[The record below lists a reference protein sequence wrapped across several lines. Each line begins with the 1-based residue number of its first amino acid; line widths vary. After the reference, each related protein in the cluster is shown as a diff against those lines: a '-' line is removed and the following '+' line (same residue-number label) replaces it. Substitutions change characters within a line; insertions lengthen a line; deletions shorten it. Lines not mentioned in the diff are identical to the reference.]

1 MLIYGSALLPLM
13 IPRLTGEDGH
23 SDSFSFNFYSGTDP
37 GSITGEPRTGLLAG
51 YDAAAPWA
59 STLYSTS
66 LYLPGPITLTASATG
81 SATFAELLAY
91 KDATPARLLHC
102 SVRQFPANLNPMLL
116 SIVSRRK
123 IFGSGLLHIR
133 RHHIRMLSK

>member
-13 IPRLTGEDGH
+13 IQRLTGEDGH
-23 SDSFSFNFYSGTDP
+23 YDSFSFNFYSGTDP

-91 KDATPARLLHC
+91 KDSTAARLLHC
-102 SVRQFPANLNPMLL
+102 SVGPT
-116 SIVSRRK
+116 
-123 IFGSGLLHIR
+123 GSGKDIIFTSVDWETGDLIEIKQLRIYPLR
-133 RHHIRMLSK
+133 LSY

>member
-13 IPRLTGEDGH
+13 IQRLTGEDGH
-23 SDSFSFNFYSGTDP
+23 YDSFSFNFYSGTDP

-51 YDAAAPWA
+51 YNAAAPWA

-66 LYLPGPITLTASATG
+66 LYLAGPITLTASATG

-91 KDATPARLLHC
+91 KDGTAARLLHC
-102 SVRQFPANLNPMLL
+102 SVGAT
-116 SIVSRRK
+116 
-123 IFGSGLLHIR
+123 GSGKDIIFTSVDWETGDLIEIKQLRIYPLR
-133 RHHIRMLSK
+133 LSY

>member
-13 IPRLTGEDGH
+13 IQRLTGEDAYY
-23 SDSFSFNFYSGTDP
+23 DSFSFNFYSGTDP

-91 KDATPARLLHC
+91 KDSTAARLLHC
-102 SVRQFPANLNPMLL
+102 SVGPT
-116 SIVSRRK
+116 
-123 IFGSGLLHIR
+123 GSGKDIIFTSVDWETGDLIEIKQLRIYPLR
-133 RHHIRMLSK
+133 LSY